1 MDNKEYVERFIE
13 SFSAIL
19 AMKTL
24 DNMSNFSKG
33 ECRLLANLHFNGGS
47 RQAKELAELA
57 GISTARV
64 TAILNVEEEKG
75 YIRREPVAGDRRKV
89 NVIITEAGELEFQK
103 LYQETRDRI
112 ARYFEF
118 LGKEDAEK
126 LLWIMERTKEFAKSE
141 NSENSNA

>member
-1 MDNKEYVERFIE
+1 MNNKKYVEQFIE
-13 SFSAIL
+13 FFSDIL

-33 ECRLLANLHFNGGS
+33 ECKLLANLHFSGGS

-75 YIRREPVAGDRRKV
+75 YIRREPIAGDRRKV
-89 NVIITEAGELEFQK
+89 NVIITEAGELEFQR
-103 LYQETRDRI
+103 LYQEMQNRI

-118 LGKEDAEK
+118 LGEEDAEK
-126 LLWIMERTKEFAKSE
+126 LLWIMERTKEFTKLE
-141 NSENSNA
+141 NSK

>member
-1 MDNKEYVERFIE
+1 MDDKKYVERFME

-24 DNMSNFSKG
+24 DDMSNFSKG
-33 ECRLLANLHFNGGS
+33 ECKLLANLHFNGGS
-47 RQAKELAELA
+47 RQAKELAEMA

-75 YIRREPVAGDRRKV
+75 YIRREPIAGDRRKV
-89 NVIITEAGELEFQK
+89 NVIITEAGELEFQR
-103 LYQETRDRI
+103 LYQEMQNRL
-112 ARYFEF
+112 AKYFEF

-126 LLWIMERTKEFAKSE
+126 LLWILERTKEFKKLE
-141 NSENSNA
+141 NSEEC

>member
-1 MDNKEYVERFIE
+1 MDSKKYVGQFIK
-13 SFSAIL
+13 SFSDIL

-33 ECRLLANLHFNGGS
+33 ECKLLANLHFNGGS

-75 YIRREPVAGDRRKV
+75 YIRREPIAGDRRKV
-89 NVIITEAGELEFQK
+89 NVIITEAGELEFQR
-103 LYQETRDRI
+103 LYQEMQDRI
-112 ARYFEF
+112 ARYFDF
-118 LGKEDAEK
+118 LGEEDVEK
-126 LLWIMERTKEFAKSE
+126 LLWIMERTKKFAKSE
-141 NSENSNA
+141 SSK